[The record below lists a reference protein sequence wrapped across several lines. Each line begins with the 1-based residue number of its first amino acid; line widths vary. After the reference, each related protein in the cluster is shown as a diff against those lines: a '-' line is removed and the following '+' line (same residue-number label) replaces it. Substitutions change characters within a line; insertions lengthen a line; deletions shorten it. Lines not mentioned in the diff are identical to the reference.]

1 MEGFDIDIVYH
12 LQKWHGIIDGMTRAY
27 EEVGD
32 VSEDDNFQDV
42 AIMTINAKKMP
53 KEPQRQCEHKLCT
66 KVEITW

>member
-1 MEGFDIDIVYH
+1 
-12 LQKWHGIIDGMTRAY
+12 MTRAY

-66 KVEITW
+66 KVEIT